1 MSFEDYGKYPSEI
14 KDLKV
19 EPLTL
24 EMIEKTLAD
33 VRRQGMRVRL
43 DTVSVR
49 EYNEKLEKLD
59 KRFGKKSRK
68 GR

>member
-14 KDLKV
+14 KELKG

-24 EMIEKTLAD
+24 EMLEKTFAD